1 MSMFVIQSVLP
12 APGISLFPI
21 QPLYNQPSDTAV
33 YHQNKRKYVTARSL
47 VDGHAFNQS
56 SFFELIILHSCFYTY
71 LYM

>member
-33 YHQNKRKYVTARSL
+33 YHQNKRKYVTVRLLLAR
-47 VDGHAFNQS
+47 
-56 SFFELIILHSCFYTY
+56 
-71 LYM
+71 